1 MLRVIILLQ
10 YMFVQG
16 YVFHNHVSLNQPY
29 EIQYHANSAK
39 DFKTIDEQDAY
50 HLFSF
55 WYEQLKVSQDY
66 HNEPMQNIQ
75 YLYSNIDDDYL
86 KMSNMMS
93 LKYNIKTD
101 DSHCNEYMIWKP
113 KLKPQLMKDVRENSI
128 FYPCFRQTMCL
139 ICFKRITNSVYV
151 ENIIYTP
158 FWQGDTTQINKKTK
172 SIIIQHFL
180 DYLKHYEIHFE

>member
-1 MLRVIILLQ
+1 MLRLIILLQ

-29 EIQYHANSAK
+29 EIQYNANSAK
-39 DFKTIDEQDAY
+39 DFKKIDEQDAY
-50 HLFSF
+50 HLSSF

-113 KLKPQLMKDVRENSI
+113 KLKPHLMKDVRENSI

-158 FWQGDTTQINKKTK
+158 FWQGDTNQINKKAK
-172 SIIIQHFL
+172 SIIVQHFL
-180 DYLKHYEIHFE
+180 EYLKHYEIYFE